1 MPLINCKVDL
11 KLKWKKYCVLAVTAI
26 DSNNGNPNRIIFTIN
41 DTNIYVPVVT
51 LLANDNQKLSKL
63 LRKGF
68 ERSLYWNEYKTKNEN
83 KNVAKEYRYFFES
96 NFVRVDRLFVLVC
109 TNQDNSI
116 KRFNA
121 KKYYLPK
128 GTVKNYNVIINGRNL
143 YDQPID
149 SDIKQYKE

>member
-1 MPLINCKVDL
+1 M
-11 KLKWKKYCVLAVTAI
+11 TAI
-26 DSNNGNPNRIIFTIN
+26 DSNNDNPNRIIFTIN
-41 DTNIYVPVVT
+41 DTNIYIPVVT

-83 KNVAKEYRYFFES
+83 KNMAKEYRYFFEL

-121 KKYYLPK
+121 KKYY
-128 GTVKNYNVIINGRNL
+128 
-143 YDQPID
+143 
-149 SDIKQYKE
+149 